1 MSEDFGVV
9 LSDGTLRYTNCTKGG
24 PVFVY
29 VNDGRITRVEPI
41 ELGPNDA
48 ESWAIEAR
56 GRIFKPPRKALLASY
71 TFTERARVYA
81 PNRIL
86 YPLKRVDFNPQG
98 QRRPENRGKSKYER
112 ISWEE
117 ALDILASEIGRIV
130 KNYGAPAIIT
140 TASSHHSWGNIGYRL
155 SAYHRF
161 MAILGATYAD
171 HNPDSWEGWF
181 WGAMHHWGFSWRLGI
196 PEQYDLLEDALK
208 NCEMIVFWSSD
219 PHAINGIYAGNE
231 SVPWRFWLKDLG
243 VKMVFIDPFY
253 NWTAISFADKWLAP
267 RPGTDTALALAIAY
281 TWITEGTYDK
291 EYIEKRT
298 LGFEKW
304 REYVLGE
311 EDGQPKS
318 PEWAE
323 KKCDVPAREIRALA
337 REWAKRRTMISCG
350 RGGHGG
356 ACRAAYGHEWSRMLV
371 LLAAMQGLGKP
382 GINIWGTNS
391 GAPFNAQ
398 FYFPGYSEGGISGDT
413 TNTAATT
420 LLSRGI
426 TKRPVRWTINEPHG
440 QHVLRLLLPEAILSP
455 PVEWRGKGFA
465 GIYPEA
471 QFRKY
476 KYPEDGFST
485 ARMFWR
491 YGSSYI
497 STMTETNRW
506 VKMYRSDKLE
516 FVVNQS
522 IWFEGEAKFADLILP
537 ACTNFERWDIG
548 EWCSAGGYSAHASN
562 ATSHR
567 IIALEMKCIEPLGE
581 SKSDYDIFALVSKR
595 LGFYEKYTDDGLTD
609 LDWVKR
615 MFEASDLP
623 KYISWSDFKKKGYFV
638 VPLQKPYKSTPALRW
653 FAEGRKRDTPDP
665 GFTGGKIVG
674 LPDGYGLGTST
685 GLLEFESETL
695 KRFDPN
701 DPERPTV
708 PKYIPSWEGH
718 ESAIARKYP
727 LQLISPHPRFTFFTQ
742 YDGKDSWIND
752 IPDHRRQAEDGYHYW
767 IMRINPADAEK
778 RGIKDGDLVKAYND
792 RGSVI
797 CIAEVTERMRPG
809 VVHSYMGSA
818 EYEPIEGAEGSP
830 DRGGCVNLLTPSR
843 LISKNASGMAPN
855 SCLIEVE
862 KWRKA

>member
-1 MSEDFGVV
+1 MAEDFGVR

-29 VNDGRITRVEPI
+29 VKDGRITRVEPI
-41 ELGPNDA
+41 NLGPDDA
-48 ESWAIEAR
+48 ESWTIEAR
-56 GRIFKPPRKALLASY
+56 GRIFTPPRRALLASY
-71 TFTERARVYA
+71 TFTERARIYA
-81 PNRIL
+81 PNRNL

-117 ALDILASEIGRIV
+117 ALDILTSEIERIV

-161 MAILGATYAD
+161 MSILGATYAD

-196 PEQYDLLEDALK
+196 PEQYDLLEDALRH
-208 NCEMIVFWSSD
+208 CEMIVFWSSD

-231 SVPWRFWLKDLG
+231 SVPWRFWLKDLN

-253 NWTAISFADKWLAP
+253 NWTAINFADKWLAP
-267 RPGTDTALALAIAY
+267 RPGTDTALALGIAY

-291 EYIEKRT
+291 EYIQKRT

-304 REYVLGE
+304 RDYVLGE
-311 EDGQPKS
+311 EDNQPKS

-323 KKCDVPAREIRALA
+323 KICDVPAREIRALA
-337 REWAKRRTMISCG
+337 REWAKKRTMIACG

-413 TNTAATT
+413 TNTAAST
-420 LLSRGI
+420 LLMRGI
-426 TKRPVRWTINEPHG
+426 TKRPVRWTINEPQG

-476 KYPEDGFST
+476 KYPEDGF
-485 ARMFWR
+485 APAKMFWR
-491 YGSSYI
+491 YGTSYI
-497 STMTETNRW
+497 SSMTETNRW
-506 VKMYRSDKLE
+506 VKMYRSEKLE

-548 EWCSAGGYSAHASN
+548 EWCSAGGYSVHASN

-567 IIALEMKCIEPLGE
+567 IIALEMKCIEPRGE
-581 SKSDYDIFALVSKR
+581 SKSDYDIFALVSRR

-623 KYISWSDFKKKGYFV
+623 KYISWKDFMKKGYFV

-665 GFTGGKIVG
+665 GFSGGKIAG
-674 LPDGYGLGTST
+674 LPDGYGLGTSS
-685 GLLEFESETL
+685 GLLEFESQTL

-718 ESAIARKYP
+718 ESAIANKYP

-742 YDGKDSWIND
+742 YDGKDSWLND

-767 IMRINPADAEK
+767 ILRINPADAEK

-797 CIAEVTERMRPG
+797 FIAEVTERMRPG

-818 EYEPIEGAEGSP
+818 EYEPIDSVGESP

-855 SCLIEVE
+855 SCLIEVA
-862 KWRKA
+862 KWR